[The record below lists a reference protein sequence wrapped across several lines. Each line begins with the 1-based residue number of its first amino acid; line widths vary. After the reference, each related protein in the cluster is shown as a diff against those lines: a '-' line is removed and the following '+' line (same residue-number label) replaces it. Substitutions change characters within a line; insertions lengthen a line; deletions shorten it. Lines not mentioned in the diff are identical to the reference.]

1 MAPAARI
8 EGRELCKN
16 RHVLRSSPHLLL
28 RIRIMEFFAGSG
40 WDVGELLAVG
50 RHCPRPTQHHGKG
63 ALPLPPYLCEIIP
76 NTWSQG
82 IYILDLMLKS
92 FQIDQGHTQLTM
104 LSVTAFCR
112 RVSDYISCLFQHQT
126 SGVVATTSTK
136 FQLVHFEGYHPWVG
150 T

>member
-16 RHVLRSSPHLLL
+16 RHVIRSSPHLLL
-28 RIRIMEFFAGSG
+28 RIKIMEFFAGRG

-92 FQIDQGHTQLTM
+92 FQIDQGHTQLCLCNSF
-104 LSVTAFCR
+104 LSPGVRLHFLPISTPNIRCGCHYFHQIP
-112 RVSDYISCLFQHQT
+112 VSSF
-126 SGVVATTSTK
+126 
-136 FQLVHFEGYHPWVG
+136 
-150 T
+150 